1 MIFLSY
7 FLQELTLR
15 FFSAIVARFNTKEA
29 VAYMD
34 IDLSA
39 DPNELSILS
48 NHIHDNDVVI

>member
-48 NHIHDNDVVI
+48 NHIHNNDVVI